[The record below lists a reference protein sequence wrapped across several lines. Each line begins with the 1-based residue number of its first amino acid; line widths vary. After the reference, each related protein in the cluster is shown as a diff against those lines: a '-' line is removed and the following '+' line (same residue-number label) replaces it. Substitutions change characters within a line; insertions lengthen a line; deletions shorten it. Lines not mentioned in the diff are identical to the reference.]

1 MWYSLSTTKNSH
13 KREVP
18 HMKNT
23 TEAFFRQRL
32 IEYAKKHGVTK
43 AADRYHLSRKTVYKW
58 MGRYDGTVSSLND
71 QSHRPHHSP
80 KAHTEEELLAI
91 VRRLRRHGWKDLIL
105 VYQELVEKAG
115 YTRSYGGFKRVA
127 EWLRKGKVEEKKRQK
142 RKNKPYAA
150 AEFPGQKVQIDVKY
164 VPRECAVDEKQYY
177 EFIAVDEYSRWTFR
191 YMYEERS
198 TYSARDFLIRFLN
211 AFPYKVYRV
220 QTDNGSEFTKQLWND
235 DKTDLTLFEQELRD
249 RGIVYQRI
257 RPATPRH
264 NGKVERQN
272 RIDGERFYSKLRM
285 YSLED
290 GMKQLAVYQRKSNTY
305 WKHCLGMRSPNQ
317 ILALYD
323 SEHPGARIK

>member
-23 TEAFFRQRL
+23 TEAYFRQRL
-32 IEYAKKHGVTK
+32 IEYARKHGVTK

>member
-1 MWYSLSTTKNSH
+1 MWYSLSPTKNSH

-23 TEAFFRQRL
+23 TEAYFRQRL
-32 IEYAKKHGVTK
+32 IKYAKKHGVTK

-80 KAHTEEELLAI
+80 MAHTEEEILAI

-142 RKNKPYAA
+142 RKNKPYAK

-164 VPRECAVDEKQYY
+164 VPRECAVDGKQYY

>member
-1 MWYSLSTTKNSH
+1 
-13 KREVP
+13 
-18 HMKNT
+18 MKNT
-23 TEAFFRQRL
+23 TEAHFRQRL
-32 IEYAKKHGVTK
+32 IEYAKKHGATK
-43 AADRYHLSRKTVYKW
+43 AANRYHLSRKTVHKW
-58 MGRYDGTVSSLND
+58 LKRYDGTLASLED

-80 KAHTEEELLAI
+80 KAHTEEEILAI
-91 VRRLRRHGWKDLIL
+91 VRRLRRHGWSDLIL
-105 VYQELVEKAG
+105 VYQELVEQTG

-127 EWLRKGKVEEKKRQK
+127 EWLKKGKVEEKKRKK
-142 RKNKPYAA
+142 RKNKPYAK

-164 VPRECAVDEKQYY
+164 VPRECSVDGKQYY

-191 YMYEERS
+191 YMYEEKS
-198 TYSARDFLIRFLN
+198 TYSARDFLIRFLK

-220 QTDNGSEFTKQLWND
+220 QTDNGSEFTKQLWNVEAD
-235 DKTDLTLFEQELRD
+235 DLTLFEQELQA

-257 RPATPRH
+257 RHATPRH

-290 GMKQLAVYQRKSNTY
+290 GRKQLAVYQRKSNTY

-317 ILALYD
+317 ILDLYD
-323 SEHPGARIK
+323 KEHPEERIK

>member
-1 MWYSLSTTKNSH
+1 
-13 KREVP
+13 
-18 HMKNT
+18 MKNT
-23 TEAFFRQRL
+23 TEAYFRQRL
-32 IEYAKKHGVTK
+32 IEYARKYGVTK

-58 MGRYDGTVSSLND
+58 LDRYDGTVSSLED

-91 VRRLRRHGWKDLIL
+91 VRRLRRHGWTDLIL

-115 YTRSYGGFKRVA
+115 YRRSYGGFKRVA
-127 EWLRKGKVEEKKRQK
+127 EWLRKGKVEEKKRKK
-142 RKNKPYAA
+142 RKNKPYAK

-164 VPRECAVDEKQYY
+164 VPRECAADGRQYY

-211 AFPYKVYRV
+211 VFPYKVYRI
-220 QTDNGSEFTKQLWND
+220 QTDNGAEFTKRLLDVGEN
-235 DKTDLTLFEQELRD
+235 DLTLFEQELQD

-290 GMKQLAVYQRKSNTY
+290 GRKQLAVYQRKSNTY

-317 ILALYD
+317 ILVLYD
-323 SEHPGARIK
+323 SEHPKARIK

>member
-1 MWYSLSTTKNSH
+1 MWYSLSPTKNSH

-23 TEAFFRQRL
+23 TEAYFRQRL

-71 QSHRPHHSP
+71 QSHKPHHSP
-80 KAHTEEELLAI
+80 RAHTEEEILAI

-164 VPRECAVDEKQYY
+164 VPRECAVDGKQYY

>member
-1 MWYSLSTTKNSH
+1 MWYSLSPTKNSH

-23 TEAFFRQRL
+23 TEAYFRQRL

-80 KAHTEEELLAI
+80 RAHTEEEILAI

-164 VPRECAVDEKQYY
+164 VPRECAADGKQYY

>member
-1 MWYSLSTTKNSH
+1 MWYSLSPTKNSH

-23 TEAFFRQRL
+23 TEAYFRQRL

-80 KAHTEEELLAI
+80 RAHTEEEILAI

-164 VPRECAVDEKQYY
+164 VPRECAADGKQYY

-290 GMKQLAVYQRKSNTY
+290 GRKQLAVYQRKSNTY
-305 WKHCLGMRSPNQ
+305 WKHCLGLRSPNQ
-317 ILALYD
+317 VLALYD
-323 SEHPGARIK
+323 AAHPEARIR